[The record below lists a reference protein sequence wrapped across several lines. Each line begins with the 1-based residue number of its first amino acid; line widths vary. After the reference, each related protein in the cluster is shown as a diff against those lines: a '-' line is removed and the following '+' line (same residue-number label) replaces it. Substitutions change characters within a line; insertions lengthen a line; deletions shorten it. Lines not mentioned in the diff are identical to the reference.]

1 MLEEKIKSFI
11 ERVVA
16 MKDNILTE
24 EATKTSLIMPFFAML
39 GYDVFNPMEFVPE
52 FTADVGIK
60 KGEKVDYSIILN
72 NEPTILIEA
81 KSVNEKLEKHDSQLF
96 RYFGATKAKF
106 AILTNGIIYEFFTDL
121 DEPNIMD
128 STPFLTID
136 LLDMRDSDINE
147 LKKFEK
153 TAFDISNILNTAS
166 DLKYCGLIKQTLKK
180 EFSSPTDDFVKLI
193 LSTGIY
199 EGRFTQSVIDKF
211 KPIVKKS
218 VAQYI
223 NDLLNDKI
231 KNALNI
237 NDSNAPEG
245 EIVEELQESEEVDGI
260 VTTEEELQSFYIIK
274 SILCDTVDIK
284 RVTYKDTINYF
295 GILIDGKVTRWICRV
310 YLKEKVKYII
320 VPNDKE
326 NIKYNINEIDDL
338 YKLSDIIKKRTLSL
352 I

>member
-1 MLEEKIKSFI
+1 
-11 ERVVA
+11 
-16 MKDNILTE
+16 
-24 EATKTSLIMPFFAML
+24 
-39 GYDVFNPMEFVPE
+39 
-52 FTADVGIK
+52 
-60 KGEKVDYSIILN
+60 
-72 NEPTILIEA
+72 
-81 KSVNEKLEKHDSQLF
+81 
-96 RYFGATKAKF
+96 
-106 AILTNGIIYEFFTDL
+106 
-121 DEPNIMD
+121 MD